1 MYRASDRP
9 ELGDQHQSL
18 AFWGT
23 QGPTAGIGL
32 SPDPG
37 ATLRLV
43 ANDLASHSG
52 SFAVGGLFAVIAGGM
67 ATWAAPRVW
76 HGVDG
81 WVRHLPADWPA
92 HRRALLEALTA
103 AHLPETASAALSV
116 RAGSTIMHALP
127 DDAAARGG
135 LLDSLARGA

>member
-52 SFAVGGLFAVIAGGM
+52 SFAVGGLFAVIVGGM

-92 HRRALLEALTA
+92 HRRALLGALTA
-103 AHLPETASAALSV
+103 AQLPVAIGWCAMWCVAWSV
-116 RAGSTIMHALP
+116 RARTDKILEAFFPLSAGN
-127 DDAAARGG
+127 
-135 LLDSLARGA
+135 